1 MRSPV
6 PYRVGPL
13 EHSPAVLCDC
23 RRKAPCW
30 TSWSNDSPGR
40 RYYRCPAG
48 LTAGD
53 CGFFRWID
61 HEATP
66 YERQLTRDL
75 RDAVWQLQREK
86 GEDLRMDNV
95 VQRENGDLMQLKE
108 QLQKDEA

>member
-1 MRSPV
+1 MQ
-6 PYRVGPL
+6 
-13 EHSPAVLCDC
+13 
-23 RRKAPCW
+23 
-30 TSWSNDSPGR
+30 
-40 RYYRCPAG
+40 
-48 LTAGD
+48 TAGD